1 MSQPID
7 NRAEHLAWVE
17 TALRRE
23 HPDLPNLQ
31 LAAQSHY
38 GPPDHVAFVVV
49 HGVDADQGR
58 RRKIRSDAG
67 DLLRQI
73 GYRVALDPGRD
84 VYEME
89 AIHAESAHEELR
101 MLQSLRDICRSS
113 GTGS

>member
-7 NRAEHLAWVE
+7 NCTEHLGWIE

-23 HPDLPNLQ
+23 HPELHDLR

-38 GPPDHVAFVVV
+38 GPPDHVAFGAV
-49 HGVDADQGR
+49 HGVDADQER
-58 RRKIRSDAG
+58 RRKIRGDAD

-84 VYEME
+84 IYDVRPIRP
-89 AIHAESAHEELR
+89 ASAHEEFR
-101 MLQSLRDICRSS
+101 MLQSLQEACGSSRSVD
-113 GTGS
+113 